1 MALNAQD
8 VAAKWSRNLAGAT
21 QSIKDGVM
29 AVQTAPT
36 QMAAARA
43 DAFVQGV
50 QQSVASGKWQAGLNR
65 VSLSDWQQ
73 QMINKGINRIA
84 TGAQGAQPKFAA
96 FMGQLLPYIDNG
108 KRTLAATPRGDLGTN
123 IQRMVN
129 WVQYMS
135 QFRRTQ

>member
-1 MALNAQD
+1 MALSAQD

-29 AVQTAPT
+29 AVQTSPT
-36 QMAAARA
+36 QLAAARA
-43 DAFVQGV
+43 DAYVQGV
-50 QQSVASGKWQAGLNR
+50 QASVASGKWQAGLNR
-65 VSLSDWQQ
+65 VTLADWQQ

-84 TGAQGAQPKFAA
+84 SGAQGGQAKFAQ
-96 FMGQLLPYIDNG
+96 FMGQLLPYIQNG
-108 KRTLAATPRGDLGTN
+108 QRQLSNTPRGDINQN

-135 QFRRTQ
+135 QFRRSS